1 VPTTLEPLCRFKNS
15 AERIPS
21 ASGDII
27 RFVECC
33 RVLIMA
39 VFILFKYSCY
49 NNIVMTIQ
57 DWASLIVAILTI
69 VSSIAFSI
77 KWLVKHYLSELK
89 PNSGSSLKDQVS
101 RLESAL
107 DDQRIDSIKSR
118 DRQEKKLDEM
128 YQILIKHIASS
139 NK

>member
-1 VPTTLEPLCRFKNS
+1 
-15 AERIPS
+15 
-21 ASGDII
+21 
-27 RFVECC
+27 
-33 RVLIMA
+33 
-39 VFILFKYSCY
+39 
-49 NNIVMTIQ
+49 MTIQ

-128 YQILIKHIASS
+128 YQMLLDHIDKL

>member
-1 VPTTLEPLCRFKNS
+1 
-15 AERIPS
+15 
-21 ASGDII
+21 
-27 RFVECC
+27 
-33 RVLIMA
+33 M
-39 VFILFKYSCY
+39 Y

-69 VSSIAFSI
+69 VSSIAFGI

-89 PNSGSSLKDQVS
+89 TNGGSSVKDQIS
-101 RLESAL
+101 RLENAV
-107 DDQRIDSIKSR
+107 DEQRVDSIKSR

-128 YQILIKHIASS
+128 YKILLEHIDKL